1 MKETEKIKKRY
12 DRISKVYD
20 WLEQPMEWMMFEKWR
35 QEVSESLKGKV
46 LEIGVGTGKNIPYY
60 PEGAEVTAI
69 DFSGKML
76 ARAKKKAEKTG
87 KTVELLHM
95 DAQDMDFADNTFDVV
110 FTTCVFCSVPDP
122 VQGLKEIRRVL
133 KPGGEAIMIE
143 HVRSEKK
150 ILGKLMDLLNPIP
163 RTNLRGQH
171 QSPDRGECKEGRVYR
186 CSGEES
192 DRGHRQENPH
202 EKSLSSR
209 RLAWD
214 EIPFHSVLRWR

>member
-163 RTNLRGQH
+163 RTIYGANINRRTVENVKKAGFTDVQVKNLTGDIVKKIRM
-171 QSPDRGECKEGRVYR
+171 K
-186 CSGEES
+186 
-192 DRGHRQENPH
+192 
-202 EKSLSSR
+202 KS
-209 RLAWD
+209 
-214 EIPFHSVLRWR
+214 